1 MRVRILAIV
10 AVLATASVAAVVAVA
25 STGQAAGLPSY
36 TKGYATWP
44 KLNKK
49 PIRNEDPRTGHAG
62 TKNVFVSK
70 RKVAKR
76 YPNGAVVVKTIVDPG
91 AKFIGKVAVM
101 RKLNGRW
108 QYIEYTRSVPSAR
121 YTILAQGALC
131 QGCHMQVRSNDY
143 VFTK

>member
-1 MRVRILAIV
+1 MRVRILGLVAI
-10 AVLATASVAAVVAVA
+10 AATAASVAVVAVA

-70 RKVAKR
+70 RKVGKR

-101 RKLNGRW
+101 RKVSGRW
-108 QYIEYTRSVPSAR
+108 QYIEYTRSAPSAR

-131 QGCHMQVRSNDY
+131 QGCHMQVRANDY